1 MQPHEAIY
9 IKTNVK
15 SPGFATKPI
24 QSELEVNYDT
34 RFFAHQKESNPDA
47 YTRLILDV
55 LRGNHGP
62 FVRDDELRRAWEI
75 FNPLLHKIENEKIQP
90 IVYKQGGRGPAE
102 ADRFVSEKAG
112 YIRNEDYVFYEDTV
126 ARKTEGTDTAPVVTI
141 SKGPS
146 IQVPTEDLCDIGLF
160 GLAVMGQ
167 NFALNM
173 AEHGFKVCVGNRTT
187 SKVDVAVQ
195 RAHDEGNLPIVGS
208 SSPEDLVAHLKKPR
222 VVVIL
227 VQAGKPVDDMIS
239 TLSRFMEEGDIIV
252 DGGNEWFHN
261 SIRRAEYLK
270 PKGIRFVGMGISG
283 GEEGARN
290 GPSLMPGGPPDA
302 YAVLEPIFTKCAA
315 QASGACVGYLGP
327 IGSVRFDPNFSGF
340 LRCCQLTHVCCK
352 L

>member
-34 RFFAHQKESNPDA
+34 RFFAHQTESNPDA

-90 IVYKQGGRGPAE
+90 IIYKQGGRGPE
-102 ADRFVSEKAG
+102 QADQFVSEKAG
-112 YIRNEDYVFYEDTV
+112 YIRNEDYVFYEESV
-126 ARKTEGTDTAPVVTI
+126 ARKTEGTDTAPVVTV
-141 SKGPS
+141 SNGPS
-146 IQVPTEDLCDIGLF
+146 IQVPAGDLCDIGLF

-173 AEHGFKVCVGNRTT
+173 AEHGFKVCVGNRTK
-187 SKVDVAVQ
+187 SKVDVTVE
-195 RAHDEGNLPIVGS
+195 RAHKEGDLPIVGA

-239 TLSRFMEEGDIIV
+239 TLSRYMEKGDIIV

-261 SIRRAEYLK
+261 SIRRAEFLK
-270 PKGIRFVGMGISG
+270 PKGIRFRRSCPVV
-283 GEEGARN
+283 
-290 GPSLMPGGPPDA
+290 P
-302 YAVLEPIFTKCAA
+302 
-315 QASGACVGYLGP
+315 
-327 IGSVRFDPNFSGF
+327 
-340 LRCCQLTHVCCK
+340 
-352 L
+352 